1 MTAIHE
7 IRRLFVPRNLIKAVI
22 VFFLLYIG
30 LTSCAGNTVTGKNKH
45 LISIAQIEKIRGD
58 TPDFLFVDIRNK
70 DNFRKIHIKN
80 SLNIDPHFLT
90 SKTFLKGKKI
100 VLVYGGINRA
110 KALELA
116 RNAESKG
123 FKSVSVLDGGITAWV
138 EAGLEVQSYPGRKR
152 DLHTV
157 EPGDLYLSA
166 RKAPHSFVIV
176 VLGTETSIEKFF
188 PETRICRLEEKQD
201 NAITTLEKLGMT
213 IKDLRKQISLPI
225 IVVDKSGAIG
235 NKIYLFNTSANVK
248 QLFYLEGGLKSYRNY
263 VEKMALIAKGKKN
276 LGQRLDRGCE

>member
-7 IRRLFVPRNLIKAVI
+7 IRQLFVPRNLIKAVI

-45 LISIAQIEKIRGD
+45 LISIARIEKIRGD

-100 VLVYGGINRA
+100 VLVYGEINRA

-176 VLGTETSIEKFF
+176 ALDTQESIEKLF
-188 PETRICRLEEKQD
+188 PETRIYHLDQKHD
-201 NAITTLEKLGMT
+201 NAIATFETLGM
-213 IKDLRKQISLPI
+213 IKELRKQISLPI
-225 IVVDKSGAIG
+225 LVVDG
-235 NKIYLFNTSANVK
+235 NKIQLFNAFANVK

-263 VEKMALIAKGKKN
+263 VEKMALIAEGKKN